1 MTLISPAHVDSPF
14 DFHFMEPPRQPQH
27 LVQLESVVAGYDR
40 PVLSDIDL
48 LISAGDRIGLLGVN
62 GAGKSTLV
70 KALADGSTILSGS
83 RNVSR
88 DTRIGYFAQHQLDL
102 LDPQQSPLDHLRLL
116 AGDARE
122 SELRRYLGSFGFGG
136 DRIFEPVAPFSGGEK
151 ARLALAMV
159 IRQQPNLLLL
169 DEPTNHLDLE
179 MRQALSRALVEF
191 TGAILV
197 ISHDRHLLRTVC
209 DELLLVH
216 DGSVERFDQTL
227 DDYPAWL
234 AEQQSPQLKA
244 EPVGNPALP
253 PASKKLQRQQE
264 AQRRLVLKP
273 LADRVWDIEQQMA
286 AGRSQL
292 ETVSGNLANPELY
305 ADPGRTGEMTEL
317 VREQAALRSRLES
330 LETAWLE
337 AYEALESARAEA
349 PTAYG

>member
-1 MTLISPAHVDSPF
+1 
-14 DFHFMEPPRQPQH
+14 
-27 LVQLESVVAGYDR
+27 
-40 PVLSDIDL
+40 
-48 LISAGDRIGLLGVN
+48 
-62 GAGKSTLV
+62 
-70 KALADGSTILSGS
+70 
-83 RNVSR
+83 
-88 DTRIGYFAQHQLDL
+88 
-102 LDPQQSPLDHLRLL
+102 
-116 AGDARE
+116 
-122 SELRRYLGSFGFGG
+122 
-136 DRIFEPVAPFSGGEK
+136 VAPFSGGEK

-234 AEQQSPQLKA
+234 AEQQSTQLKSEQA
-244 EPVGNPALP
+244 GSPAVP
-253 PASKKLQRQQE
+253 PASRKLQRQQE
-264 AQRRLVLKP
+264 AQRRLALKP
-273 LADRVWDIEQQMA
+273 LADRVRDIEQQMA
-286 AGRSQL
+286 ASRSQL
-292 ETVSGNLANPELY
+292 EALSENLANPELY

-337 AYEALESARAEA
+337 AYEALESARAET
-349 PTAYG
+349 PTANG